1 MSARIMS
8 RLACVVGIAICSFGY
23 SRCTFVSNP
32 GGTPVDPGQPGTHGV
47 FVTTLTLHDSSGVQ
61 TTDFV
66 MGEPIRFDL
75 EGLNRDAQSRTLQ
88 FADAQIYD
96 FYVFDAG
103 THQVRWRWSANM
115 DFPQVQTQLAFMPNS
130 SKLYSVGWSGVLANG
145 TQLPVGTYQARG
157 IFVADGYSGDPTAA
171 SELAS
176 DLVTFTVR

>member
-1 MSARIMS
+1 MSARMMS
-8 RLACVVGIAICSFGY
+8 RLACVAGIAFCTFAY

-32 GGTPVDPGQPGTHGV
+32 GGTPVDPGQPGTNGI

-75 EGLNRDAQSRTLQ
+75 EGLNRDAQPRTLQ
-88 FADAQIYD
+88 FSDSQIYD
-96 FYVFDAG
+96 FYVFDAA
-103 THQVRWRWSANM
+103 THQVRWRWAADK
-115 DFPQVQTQLAFMPNS
+115 DFLQAQTQLTFQANS
-130 SKLYSVGWSGVLANG
+130 SKLYSVSWNGVLADG